1 MILFRFDKDDS
12 LQSQKLDE
20 MDLDDILNRAEAH
33 ETMTTDGGT
42 SLGGEGFL
50 AQFAAVSDVKNDMS
64 WEEIIPLEERRKFE
78 SEEDQRKAEEL
89 AAQESRDRKRSHA
102 QVSYEGMDVD
112 HPPSAGAQKKPKI
125 AGVQRK
131 SASQK
136 AMELKER
143 DVRVLIRSLQRW
155 GDIRQRYDVI
165 VSIVIFLILGNL
177 TDRVQVTESKL
188 QDKNRAMLLDLADE
202 IVDIC
207 NQAVRENEDQKRERL
222 ALGETLTNA
231 QKSKA
236 VLVTCRGV
244 GNINAETV
252 LSRHRDLQILFNTLS
267 ELDDPYRWSIPIDN
281 IRPTLNWSGRWG
293 PQDDS
298 MLLVGAFI
306 YGFGNWE
313 AMQKD
318 PKLGLDGKFFLEEG
332 KKGEDAASRPIPNAI
347 HLVRRGDFLLGL
359 LREHDEKLRSYE
371 SSLRSKGHFKVS
383 ASPPPLPPSSSSHI
397 SSLKRRAESEAMA
410 TIDDTSSKKRK
421 RRPTPT
427 FTDSDSSDEWRVVFC
442 FNNPFT

>member
-1 MILFRFDKDDS
+1 
-12 LQSQKLDE
+12 
-20 MDLDDILNRAEAH
+20 
-33 ETMTTDGGT
+33 
-42 SLGGEGFL
+42 
-50 AQFAAVSDVKNDMS
+50 
-64 WEEIIPLEERRKFE
+64 
-78 SEEDQRKAEEL
+78 
-89 AAQESRDRKRSHA
+89 
-102 QVSYEGMDVD
+102 
-112 HPPSAGAQKKPKI
+112 
-125 AGVQRK
+125 
-131 SASQK
+131 
-136 AMELKER
+136 
-143 DVRVLIRSLQRW
+143 
-155 GDIRQRYDVI
+155 
-165 VSIVIFLILGNL
+165 
-177 TDRVQVTESKL
+177 
-188 QDKNRAMLLDLADE
+188 MLLDVADE
-202 IVDIC
+202 IIDIC
-207 NQAVRENEDQKRERL
+207 AQAVRENEEQKRSRI
-222 ALGETLTNA
+222 AAGETLTNA

-252 LSRHRDLQILFNTLS
+252 LSRHRDLQILYNILS
-267 ELDDPYRWSIPIDN
+267 ELDDPYKWAIPIDN

-298 MLLVGAFI
+298 MLLVGAFL

-371 SSLRSKGHFKVS
+371 TSLRSRGHLKAS
-383 ASPPPLPPSSSSHI
+383 ASPPPPTTSSSSHI

-427 FTDSDSSDEWRVVFC
+427 FTDSESSDEWYVPILYRDAAL
-442 FNNPFT
+442 